1 MRMDKFYVIANN
13 DKDIDGAVSR
23 EIADYIRSK
32 GRVCL
37 LDGEDAFSEDVD
49 CILVLGGDGT
59 LLRAARD
66 MVDYN
71 IPFLGINLG
80 TLGYLAEI
88 DRNSIFPALDKLF
101 SDEFTLE
108 SRMMIKGT
116 VYHEGKEAYT
126 DIALNDIVIMREGPL
141 RVVRFKNYVNGAFL
155 NEYKA
160 DGIIIST
167 ATGSTGYSLSAGG
180 PIVSPETSLMMMT
193 PLAPHALNTRS
204 IIFPAEDRIM
214 VEIGPGRME
223 HPDAASANFDGAA
236 SHPMVTGDIVVIE
249 RASQNTKLVKINNIS
264 FLEVLRTKM
273 KNG

>member
-1 MRMDKFYVIANN
+1 MDKFYVIANN
-13 DKDIDGAVSR
+13 GKDVDGAVSK
-23 EIADYIRSK
+23 EIADYIRANGK
-32 GRVCL
+32 VCIL
-37 LDGEDAFSEDVD
+37 EEEHALPEDVD

-59 LLRAARD
+59 LLRAARE

-71 IPFLGINLG
+71 IPLLGINLG

-88 DRNSIFPALDKLF
+88 DRDSIYPALDKLF
-101 SDEFTLE
+101 ADEYSLE

-116 VYHEGKEAYT
+116 VYHEGKAIYT
-126 DIALNDIVIMREGPL
+126 DIALNDIVITREGPL

-155 NEYKA
+155 NEYQA

-167 ATGSTGYSLSAGG
+167 ATGSTGYSMSAGG

-204 IIFPAEDRIM
+204 IIFPAEDKLM
-214 VEIGPGRME
+214 VKIGPGRTE
-223 HPDAASANFDGAA
+223 QPDAASACFDGAA
-236 SHPMVTGDIVVIE
+236 THPMETGDYIE
-249 RASQNTKLVKINNIS
+249 ITRASQKTKLVKINNIS

-273 KNG
+273 RNG